1 MRVIYDAT
9 SVEMKVRRWD
19 ATIRITRPDG
29 SVTEIVVCAAGV
41 GAHPGL
47 WIGSPDEHEEH

>member
-19 ATIRITRPDG
+19 ATIRISRPDG
-29 SVTEIVVCAAGV
+29 TVTEFVVCAEGE
-41 GAHPGL
+41 HSGL
-47 WIGSPDEHEEH
+47 WIGPPDEHEEH